1 MVHVIILAVI
11 IIQYLF
17 YYVNLCQ
24 IEADSMYVKIV
35 DEKKKEW
42 QKTHPINKLKR
53 SSGGKS
59 W

>member
-35 DEKKKEW
+35 DE
-42 QKTHPINKLKR
+42 
-53 SSGGKS
+53 
-59 W
+59 